1 MPRIVYY
8 PKFVNIQ
15 SIKSFEVGKYR
26 YWLKIP
32 FKNQKNEKILC
43 VILKNPSVA
52 NIKICDNTV
61 SKVCNV
67 ANNSGYSE
75 VIILNLFPYRSTNP
89 KGLLKFYKNQNF
101 KLIMAC
107 NLRKI
112 KKICKNKDVV
122 FAWGTNTI
130 SKSKQNKKIYDSAI
144 KDITLTI
151 TNQTHYVRRCSCL
164 NKPCNNKH
172 QAVRYPLHGLRW
184 HNNSAIIQY

>member
-1 MPRIVYY
+1 MTRTVSY
-8 PKFVNIQ
+8 PQFVNIK
-15 SIKSFEVGKYR
+15 SINSFEVGKYR

-32 FKNQKNEKILC
+32 FKNHKTTKTLC

-52 NIKICDNTV
+52 NIEICDNTV

-67 ANNSGYSE
+67 ANNNGYSE
-75 VIILNLFPYRSTNP
+75 VIILNLFPYRSTNS
-89 KGLLKFYKNQNF
+89 KGLLNFYTNQHF

-107 NLRKI
+107 NLHKI
-112 KKICKNKDVV
+112 KNICKNKDVV

-130 SKSKQNKKIYDSAI
+130 SKSIKNKKIYDSAI
-144 KDITLTI
+144 KNITLTI
-151 TNQTHYVRRCSCL
+151 KNQTHYVRRCSCL
-164 NKPCNNKH
+164 NKSCNNKH